1 MYSTPS
7 NAPVYRTAEIRTL
20 EGKAV
25 IGLAPPGLMERAGLA
40 AAELART
47 LAAGGRVLVF
57 AGPGNNG
64 GDAFVVARHLKRW
77 WFEVDVVFAG
87 DAAKLPV
94 DAAAALAAWH
104 ASGGELKTDI
114 PKSRYDLVIDGLF
127 GIGLQRVIGGRYA
140 ELIAAINNMDAP
152 VLALDL
158 PSGLASDSGCVL
170 GNAVHADHTVTFIA
184 LKPGLLTADAADY
197 CGRIHV
203 CSLDLDVT
211 GLLPA
216 TGAVIGRDIL
226 RTVLPPRHANSHK
239 GSFGSV
245 GIIGGAAGM
254 AGAALLAGRAALH
267 LGAGRV
273 YAGLLDTHAPR
284 VDFAQ
289 PELML
294 RAIDDLWALENLD
307 CLAIGP
313 GLGTS
318 SEARHCVAKAIEI
331 AQSLVIDAD
340 ALNLIAGDAKLAAAL
355 RARTQPSIL
364 TPHPAE
370 AARLLQSTTA
380 DIQNDRVAAA
390 CALAE
395 RFNSHV
401 VVKGSGSVCA
411 SPDGH
416 WFINTTGNPG
426 MASAGMGDVLT
437 GMIAALLAQGA
448 EPQAALLAGVYLHG
462 AAADALVA
470 AGTGPVGLTAGELI
484 PQARELINSAR

>member
-1 MYSTPS
+1 MYSTPCS
-7 NAPVYRTAEIRTL
+7 APVYRTAEIRTL
-20 EGKAV
+20 EAKAAE
-25 IGLAPPGLMERAGLA
+25 GLAPPGLMERAGLE

-64 GDAFVVARHLKRW
+64 GDAFVVARHLKSW
-77 WFEVDVVFAG
+77 WFDVDLLFAG

-94 DAAAALAAWH
+94 DATAALAAWR
-104 ASGGELKTDI
+104 AGAGDLKIDI
-114 PKSRYDLVIDGLF
+114 PDRRYDLVIDGLF
-127 GIGLQRVIGGRYA
+127 GIGLQRAIGGRYA
-140 ELIAAINNMDAP
+140 ELVAAINAINAP

-158 PSGLASDSGCVL
+158 PSGLASDSGRVL
-170 GNAVHADHTVTFIA
+170 GSAVRADHTATFIA
-184 LKPGLLTADAADY
+184 LKPGLLTGDAADY

-203 CSLDLDVT
+203 CPLAVDVT

-216 TGAVIGRDIL
+216 SGAVIGSNIL
-226 RTVLPPRHANSHK
+226 RTVLPPRRANSHK
-239 GSFGSV
+239 GSYGSV

-273 YAGLLDTHAPR
+273 YAGVLDASAPR
-284 VDFAQ
+284 VDFVQ

-294 RAIDDLWALENLD
+294 RAIDDLWAIDHLD

-318 SEARHCVAKAIEI
+318 GEARHYVAMAIDR
-331 AQSLVIDAD
+331 APSLVIDAD
-340 ALNLIAGDAKLAAAL
+340 ALNLIAGDAELGAVL
-355 RARTQPSIL
+355 RARKLPSIL

-401 VVKGSGSVCA
+401 VVKGSGSVCT

-416 WFINTTGNPG
+416 WFINTSGNPG
-426 MASAGMGDVLT
+426 MASAGMGDALT

-448 EPQAALLAGVYLHG
+448 NPQTALLAAVHLHG

-484 PQARELINSAR
+484 PQARALLNSEL